1 MAQYGH
7 WFFYYITGGL
17 LCPICFLLG
26 VPGPFAF
33 LGPFLNFAFS
43 WAFIEFFG
51 FSQPNHIILY
61 PWGSWAC
68 YQPLTFFTFIILGLF
83 SLFHIIYYPWFA
95 FFFFFSLSF
104 QAPLSPFIPLRPIC
118 LSHGLV
124 IHYFCR
130 LGLMGFLSIYQLF
143 SICVVGLLLFTW
155 TSKMAINNFFFFLS
169 LYFYCIS
176 HPMLIVLFF
185 RSVHWPLL
193 LPQHQHQH
201 VFIISKYLVC
211 IWQKLKS

>member
-1 MAQYGH
+1 MSSLFGFVVYSSPNGPVWSLVLLLHH
-7 WFFYYITGGL
+7 WRAPVSHLFSFRSS
-17 LCPICFLLG
+17 CPICF
-26 VPGPFAF
+26 PWASFA
-33 LGPFLNFAFS
+33 LNFAFP

-68 YQPLTFFTFIILGLF
+68 YQPLTFFTFITLGLF
-83 SLFHIIYYPWFA
+83 SLFHIIYCPWFA
-95 FFFFFSLSF
+95 LFFFSLSF
-104 QAPLSPFIPLRPIC
+104 HAPLSSFIPLRPIC

-155 TSKMAINNFFFFLS
+155 TSKMAINNFFFFFCHYTFTVFLIPCSLS
-169 LYFYCIS
+169 YF
-176 HPMLIVLFF
+176 LD
-185 RSVHWPLL
+185 
-193 LPQHQHQH
+193 Q
-201 VFIISKYLVC
+201 FIDHYYYNNTNTNMFL
-211 IWQKLKS
+211 